1 MNLFR
6 LHIKILRNFID
17 ESENTFDRHHNVSN
31 NKNPKTLFRNKSE
44 NLKSENDKS
53 ENDKTM
59 IYAGLQRSNS
69 YPRMGRLKSDREELV
84 DFVTENLYNE
94 FGKDKWENAFYKNSI
109 NDIKCFLKED
119 QAFIGPSRSQP
130 KDNTQSLQ
138 TINQESSRSFIWSLW
153 DSYPIAVSNL
163 PIS

>member
-44 NLKSENDKS
+44 NLKS

-119 QAFIGPSRSQP
+119 QAFIRPSRSQP